1 MDPFGSCAGSLSGLS
16 TGRLSLWQS
25 AYHCEKSS
33 KRGQNVVYMD
43 KMALIYCQNVRKPH
57 CLKLEYVVKDVYLQ
71 IRFVGRSARAE
82 GLCQ

>member
-1 MDPFGSCAGSLSGLS
+1 
-16 TGRLSLWQS
+16 
-25 AYHCEKSS
+25 
-33 KRGQNVVYMD
+33 MD

-71 IRFVGRSARAE
+71 IRFVGNSARAE